1 MIHNNVDEAKKQ
13 KSACGGDSQQ
23 NHHIKQQQQN
33 EMMQKSLKK
42 IKNKLFVLSGKG
54 GVGKSS
60 VSANLAVSLAKKG
73 FKTGLMDVDLHGP
86 SIAQMFGITG
96 MLDMSSE
103 EKQLLAPSKIMD
115 NLSVVT
121 IQALMQDKD
130 QAVIWR
136 GPAKTGMI
144 NQFIANVD
152 WGELDFLVIDAPPG
166 TGDEP
171 ISVAQAIPDAQAIIV
186 TTPQEV
192 ALADIRKSISFCKT
206 VKLKTLGIVE
216 NMGAFK
222 CPHCDESIELFSSGG
237 GKATAEQFGLTFL
250 GSIPFDIN
258 VGKSGDSGKPLMMQ
272 EIDNEFAKNF
282 ENIVANI
289 TKQL

>member
-1 MIHNNVDEAKKQ
+1 MIHKNVDEAKKGT
-13 KSACGGDSQQ
+13 SGCGGSAQQ
-23 NHHIKQQQQN
+23 QQHIKQQQQG
-33 EMMQKSLKK
+33 EMIKQTLKK

-86 SIAQMFGITG
+86 SIAQMFGIKD
-96 MLDMSSE
+96 MLDMSSVDQ
-103 EKQLLAPSKIMD
+103 QLLAPKQVMD

-216 NMGAFK
+216 NMASFK
-222 CPHCDESIELFSSGG
+222 CPHCNEAINLFSNGG
-237 GKATAEQFGLTFL
+237 GKTTAEQFGLTFL
-250 GSIPFDIN
+250 GSIPFDLN
-258 VGKSGDSGKPLMMQ
+258 VVKSGDKGTPLLT
-272 EIDNEFAKNF
+272 DDTDSEFAKNF

>member
-1 MIHNNVDEAKKQ
+1 MIHKSVNDAKQ
-13 KSACGGDSQQ
+13 GSSGCGGNTQQ
-23 NHHIKQQQQN
+23 NQHIKQQQQN
-33 EMMQKSLKK
+33 EMMKKSLKK
-42 IKNKLFVLSGKG
+42 IKTKLFVLSGKG

-60 VSANLAVSLAKKG
+60 ISSNLAVSLAKKG

-96 MLDMSSE
+96 LLDMSSE
-103 EKQLLAPSKIMD
+103 EKQLLAPKKVMD
-115 NLSVVT
+115 NLAVVT

-206 VKLKTLGIVE
+206 VKLNTLGILE

-222 CPHCDESIELFSSGG
+222 CPHCNESIELFNSGG
-237 GKATAEQFGLTFL
+237 GKATADQFGLNFL
-250 GSIPFDIN
+250 GSIPFDLN
-258 VGKSGDSGKPLMMQ
+258 VVKSGDSGTPLMMQ
-272 EIDNEFAKNF
+272 ETDSEFAKNF
-282 ENIVANI
+282 ESIVSNI

>member
-1 MIHNNVDEAKKQ
+1 MIHKSVSDAKKGAGGCG
-13 KSACGGDSQQ
+13 SAQA
-23 NHHIKQQQQN
+23 NHHMQQQQQN
-33 EMMQKSLKK
+33 EMMNKALKK
-42 IKNKLFVLSGKG
+42 IKTKLFVLSGKG

-60 VSANLAVSLAKKG
+60 IASNLAVSLAGKG

-86 SIAQMFGITG
+86 SIAQMFGITEL
-96 MLDMSSE
+96 LDMASE
-103 EKQLLAPSKIMD
+103 EKQLLAPKKVMD

-171 ISVAQAIPDAQAIIV
+171 ISVAQAIPDAQGIIV

-206 VKLKTLGIVE
+206 VKLKTIGIVE

-222 CPHCDESIELFSSGG
+222 CPHCDEPIELFSSGG
-237 GKATAEQFGLTFL
+237 GKATAEKFGLNFL
-250 GSIPFDIN
+250 GSIPFDLN
-258 VGKSGDSGKPLMMQ
+258 VVKSGDGGRPMMMQ
-272 EIDNEFAKNF
+272 EPDSEFAKNF
-282 ENIVANI
+282 EKIVSNI
-289 TKQL
+289 TKQI